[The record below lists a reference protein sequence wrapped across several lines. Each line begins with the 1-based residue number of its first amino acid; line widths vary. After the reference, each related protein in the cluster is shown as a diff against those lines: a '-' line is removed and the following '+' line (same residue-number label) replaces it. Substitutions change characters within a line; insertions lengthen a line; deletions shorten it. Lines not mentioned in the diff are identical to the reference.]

1 MEHSSKTKVLVVES
15 NPLYTKNLRKYL
27 QALEN
32 SIEVDFARTAQDGL
46 NILRAEEKDVV
57 LIGENLPD
65 LSGLKFTELIRQDN
79 PGTQVIIL
87 SEQKQV
93 DAVLKAIRSGAL
105 DFLTYE
111 VSFEE
116 LNNAIIRAG
125 EAAYTERK
133 KLFPYISSTKKPEG
147 KENEEQVLGNVITV
161 YSPKGGSGV
170 STITANLSL
179 ALRDVNYDVCLVDG
193 DLQYGDAALLFNE
206 ISRFSLLNLAPRV
219 DDLDTRLIEDVMIH
233 HKSSGLY
240 ILSAPQKIDLSETI
254 DGEIIC
260 RILEFMRPMYRY
272 IVVNT
277 HPLLNENSLAA
288 LDTGDIIVMVMTQE
302 ITAIKAVR
310 SFLDLWEGL
319 KLNKDHIILVIN
331 HYDKDNPLTP
341 KKISDSLK
349 IPVSVTIPEDR
360 TTMVKMANLGNPIV
374 LTDKNLPISQSILQI
389 AEVVKTRINEVHNNS
404 RTRLFTSIRM

>member
-1 MEHSSKTKVLVVES
+1 MEHSSKTKVLVVE
-15 NPLYTKNLRKYL
+15 NNALYVKNLHKYL
-27 QALEN
+27 QAMDN
-32 SIEVDFARTAQDGL
+32 SIEFDFAKTAQDGL
-46 NILRAEEKDVV
+46 NILRSEEKDVV
-57 LIGENLPD
+57 LLGENLPD
-65 LSGLKFTELIRQDN
+65 LTGLKLTELIRQDN

-87 SEQKQV
+87 SEEKQV

-105 DFLTYE
+105 DFLTYD

-116 LNNAIIRAG
+116 LGRAIARAG
-125 EAAYTERK
+125 EAAFTERK
-133 KLFPYISSTKKPEG
+133 KLFPYISGAKKQEN
-147 KENEEQVLGNVITV
+147 KENGEQFLGNVIAV

-170 STITANLSL
+170 STVTANLSL
-179 ALRDVNYDVCLVDG
+179 ALRDANYDVSLVDC
-193 DLQYGDAALLFNE
+193 DLQFGDVALLFNE
-206 ISRFSLLNLAPRV
+206 VSRFSLLNLAPRV

-254 DGEIIC
+254 DGEKIC

-272 IVVNT
+272 IILNT

-288 LDTGDIIVMVMTQE
+288 LDTGDIIVLVMTQE
-302 ITAIKAVR
+302 ITSIKAVR

-360 TTMVKMANLGNPIV
+360 ITMVKMANLGNPVV
-374 LTDKNLPISQSILQI
+374 LSDKNLPISQSILQI
-389 AEVVKTRINEVHNNS
+389 AEIVKTRLNEVHNNA
-404 RTRLFTSIRM
+404 RTRLFTSINL

>member
-1 MEHSSKTKVLVVES
+1 MERSTKTKVLLVES

-32 SIEVDFARTAQDGL
+32 SIEVDYARTAQDGL
-46 NILRAEEKDVV
+46 NILRSEEKDVV
-57 LIGENLPD
+57 LVGENLPD
-65 LSGLKFTELIRQDN
+65 LNGLKFTELIRQDN

-87 SEQKQV
+87 SEEKQV
-93 DAVLKAIRSGAL
+93 DTVLKYFRSGAL
-105 DFLTYE
+105 DFLTYD
-111 VSFEE
+111 VPFEE
-116 LNNAIIRAG
+116 LNNAITRAG
-125 EAAYTERK
+125 EAASTERK
-133 KLFPYISSTKKPEG
+133 KLFPYISGSKRPEG
-147 KENEEQVLGNVITV
+147 RETEDRVLGNVITV

-179 ALRDVNYDVCLVDG
+179 ALRDVNFNVSLVDS
-193 DLQYGDAALLFNE
+193 DLQYGDVALLFNE

-254 DGEIIC
+254 DGEKIC

-272 IVVNT
+272 LVVNT

-288 LDTGDIIVMVMTQE
+288 LDSADVIVLVMTQE

-319 KLNKDHIILVIN
+319 KLNKDHIVLVIN
-331 HYDKDNPLTP
+331 HYDKENPLTP

-360 TTMVKMANLGNPIV
+360 TTMVKMANLGNPVV
-374 LTDKNLPISQSILQI
+374 LSDKNLPISQSILQI
-389 AEVVKTRINEVHNNS
+389 AEVVKTRLTEVHNNA
-404 RTRLFTSIRM
+404 RTRLFTSISM

>member
-1 MEHSSKTKVLVVES
+1 MEHSTKTKVLVVE
-15 NPLYTKNLRKYL
+15 NNQLYVKNLRKYL
-27 QALEN
+27 QAMEN
-32 SIEVDFARTAQDGL
+32 STIVDYARTAQDGL
-46 NILRAEEKDVV
+46 SILRSEEKDVV

-65 LSGLKFTELIRQDN
+65 INGLKFTELIRQDN

-87 SEQKQV
+87 SEEKQV
-93 DAVLKAIRSGAL
+93 DTVLKAIRSGAL
-105 DFLTYE
+105 DFLTYD

-116 LNNAIIRAG
+116 LNNAIVRAG
-125 EAAYTERK
+125 EAAFAERK
-133 KLFPYISSTKKPEG
+133 KLFPYISAAKKQESR
-147 KENEEQVLGNVITV
+147 ENADQVIGNVIAV
-161 YSPKGGSGV
+161 YSPRGGSGV
-170 STITANLSL
+170 STLTANLSL
-179 ALRDVNYDVCLVDG
+179 ALRDVNYNVALVDS
-193 DLQYGDAALLFNE
+193 DLQYGDVALLFNE

-233 HKSSGLY
+233 HKSSGLF

-254 DGEIIC
+254 DGEKIC

-272 IVVNT
+272 VVVNT

-288 LDTGDIIVMVMTQE
+288 LDTGDIIVLVMTQE

-319 KLNKDHIILVIN
+319 KLNKDHIVLVIN
-331 HYDKDNPLTP
+331 HYDKENPLTP

-360 TTMVKMANLGNPIV
+360 ATMVKMANLGNPV
-374 LTDKNLPISQSILQI
+374 LLSDKNLPISQSILQI
-389 AEVVKTRINEVHNNS
+389 AEIVKTRLNEVHNNA
-404 RTRLFTSIRM
+404 RTRLFTSVSM